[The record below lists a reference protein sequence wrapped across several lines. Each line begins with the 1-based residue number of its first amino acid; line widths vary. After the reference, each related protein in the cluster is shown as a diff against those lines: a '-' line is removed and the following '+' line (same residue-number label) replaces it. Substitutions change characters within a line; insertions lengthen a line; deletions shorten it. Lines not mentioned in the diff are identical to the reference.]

1 MLLNFKKEDNMKEE
15 TLKIL
20 KKGFPQHLIK
30 KRKGLG
36 GSYDFVTGN
45 SVQDRLDEVF
55 NGDWSWQVDPEFG
68 YKIGKDWV
76 YVVGILTIYPGNGEI
91 IRKSGEGAVQIK
103 KSHQVNI
110 LDLGFDISAAS
121 TKALKKAATRLGIA
135 REIEVAEPD
144 DEGSAPPSTEQKR
157 IVVSKPA
164 AVFSEKDF
172 PTSTSTPVES
182 STNDDAMAT
191 PVQVEYIKTKVKET
205 SLNVLEVIRKGLG
218 REDVPD
224 QPKDLTREEAKKVLI
239 ILNK

>member
-1 MLLNFKKEDNMKEE
+1 MDRSILD
-15 TLKIL
+15 TL
-20 KKGFPQHLIK
+20 KKGFPQNLIK

-103 KSHQVNI
+103 KSHQGNI

-144 DEGSAPPSTEQKR
+144 DEGSAPTSTEQKR
-157 IVVSKPA
+157 VVVSKPKPA
-164 AVFSEKDF
+164 AVFSGNDF

-182 STNDDAMAT
+182 STNDDVKAT

-239 ILNK
+239 ILNR